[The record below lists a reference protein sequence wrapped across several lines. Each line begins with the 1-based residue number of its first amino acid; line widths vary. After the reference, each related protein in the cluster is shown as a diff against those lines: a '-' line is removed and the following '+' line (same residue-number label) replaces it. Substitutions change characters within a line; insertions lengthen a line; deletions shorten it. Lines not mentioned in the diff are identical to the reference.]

1 MENAEEELKR
11 KLGWGFFFSRCRG
24 KMQKEY
30 KQSGTWGTKI
40 IQGILFV
47 AKGTAVSYNG

>member
-40 IQGILFV
+40 ILFSR
-47 AKGTAVSYNG
+47 AFCLLLRGQR